1 MIFNGRDLMAF
12 CGAGVSI
19 NKEIPP
25 ATVGRSITSI
35 GGSGGH
41 ILGHVEDAPKT
52 YTARVNLHGQTMADA
67 WALKLK
73 LAEWAR
79 TDALADLI
87 PTHDTARKYRAIVQS
102 IGDPE
107 FKWGACTIDVVF
119 FVPDARMIAVSS
131 TTATGSGTATFAK
144 TGSADPL
151 LAVTFVPGVAV
162 TDPEITLNGS
172 TIFGVT
178 GEVGADV
185 PCVVDFEAKTLKVNG
200 VYAMDKINYIT
211 TNWHPDFLASNTLAV
226 EDAAITVEVT
236 QRWL

>member
-25 ATVGRSITSI
+25 ATVGRTITSI

-52 YTARVNLHGQTMADA
+52 FTARVNLHGQTMADA

-87 PTHDTARKYRAIVQS
+87 PTHDTSRKYRAIMQS

-107 FKWGACTIDVVF
+107 FKWGACTVDVTF
-119 FVPDARMIAVSS
+119 YVPDARMIAVTP
-131 TTATGSGTATFAK
+131 TTVTGTDSVTITK

-151 LAVTFVPGVAV
+151 MVVTFTPSAD
-162 TDPEITLNGS
+162 TELPEITLNGD
-172 TIFGVT
+172 TIFMVSGT
-178 GEVGADV
+178 VGAGV
-185 PCVVDFEAKTLKVNG
+185 PCVVDFGAKTLMVNG
-200 VYAMDKINYIT
+200 VYAMERIVYT
-211 TNWHPDFLASNTLAV
+211 QTNWHPAFITTNTLAV
-226 EDAAITVEVT
+226 DDAALTVEVT